1 MNRTKTTLTQFEG
14 ELPGL
19 SQRSFRLRWD
29 SVLTVFLLL
38 IGAAFMIA
46 PFAWIMQVAFSSSAR
61 AYQLPPQFF
70 PSELTIQNFANV
82 LQDVPY
88 LNFIRNSFFVTICI
102 TIGQLITCP
111 MAAYAFARLNF
122 PGKNVLFIVL
132 LATLLIPVQV
142 TIVPLFIFMRQI
154 GLYNTLWSLIL
165 PALISP
171 FGVFLLRQYFMTI
184 PTELEDAARI
194 DGASYITIFWR
205 IIIPLSLPAIMTLG
219 IITFVFWWNEYFT
232 PLILIHDAELQV
244 LPVGLTLLQGR
255 YSAGAAGNIA
265 AGVTMAVIPTLLV
278 FLLLQRNIIKSI
290 AATGVKG

>member
-1 MNRTKTTLTQFEG
+1 MSVPTTVTSIEGVRSKLPRRSPQVRWETLLTAIF
-14 ELPGL
+14 
-19 SQRSFRLRWD
+19 
-29 SVLTVFLLL
+29 LL
-38 IGAAFMIA
+38 IGAAVMIA

-61 AYQLPPQFF
+61 AYQLPPQFI
-70 PSELTIQNFANV
+70 PSGVTLQNFENV
-82 LQDVPY
+82 FKDVPY
-88 LNFIRNSFFVTICI
+88 LNFMRNSLFIASAI

-111 MAAYAFARLNF
+111 MAAYPFARLKF

-132 LATLLIPVQV
+132 LATLMIPVQV
-142 TIVPLFIFMRQI
+142 TIVPLFILMRQI
-154 GLYNTLWSLIL
+154 GLYNSLWSVIL

-205 IIIPLSLPAIMTLG
+205 IIIPLSLPAMMTLG

-232 PLILIHDAELQV
+232 PLIMIHDPMLQV

-255 YSAGAAGNIA
+255 YSAGAVGNVA
-265 AGVTMAVIPTLLV
+265 AGVTMAVVPILIV
-278 FLLLQRNIIKSI
+278 FLILQRHIIKSI
-290 AATGVKG
+290 ASTGIKG

>member
-1 MNRTKTTLTQFEG
+1 MGADTTMTPVEG
-14 ELPGL
+14 A
-19 SQRSFRLRWD
+19 RLKMDRRPINLHWET
-29 SVLTVFLLL
+29 VLTVIFLL
-38 IGAAFMIA
+38 IGAAVMIA

-70 PSELTIQNFANV
+70 PSEITLQNFANV
-82 LQDVPY
+82 FKDVPY
-88 LNFIRNSFFVTICI
+88 LNFIRNSFYIASAI

-111 MAAYAFARLNF
+111 MAAYPFARLKF
-122 PGKNVLFIVL
+122 PGKNFLFIVL
-132 LATLLIPVQV
+132 LATLMIPVQV

-154 GLYNTLWSLIL
+154 GLYNTLWSVIM

-205 IIIPLSLPAIMTLG
+205 IIIPLSLPAMMTLG

-232 PLILIHDAELQV
+232 PLIMIHDPLLQV

-255 YSAGAAGNIA
+255 YSAGAVGNVA
-265 AGVTMAVIPTLLV
+265 AGVTMAVIPILIV
-278 FLLLQRNIIKSI
+278 FLILQRNIIKSI
-290 AATGVKG
+290 ASTGLKG

>member
-1 MNRTKTTLTQFEG
+1 MSAPTTVSPIEG
-14 ELPGL
+14 IRP
-19 SQRSFRLRWD
+19 RVPRRPIDVRWET
-29 SVLTVFLLL
+29 VLTVIFLLV
-38 IGAAFMIA
+38 GAAVMIA

-61 AYQLPPQFF
+61 AYQLPPQFI
-70 PSELTIQNFANV
+70 PSSVTLQNFENV
-82 LQDVPY
+82 FKDVPY
-88 LNFIRNSFFVTICI
+88 LNFMRNSLFIATAI

-111 MAAYAFARLNF
+111 MAAYPFARLKF
-122 PGKNVLFIVL
+122 PGKNVLFILL
-132 LATLLIPVQV
+132 LATLMIPVQV

-154 GLYNTLWSLIL
+154 GLYNTLWSVIL

-205 IIIPLSLPAIMTLG
+205 IIIPLSWPAIMTLG

-232 PLILIHDAELQV
+232 PLIMIHDPLLQV

-255 YSAGAAGNIA
+255 YSAGAVGNIA
-265 AGVTMAVIPTLLV
+265 AGVTMAVVPILIV

-290 AATGVKG
+290 ASTGIKG

>member
-1 MNRTKTTLTQFEG
+1 MSANMTLTSIEG
-14 ELPGL
+14 TRPKAH
-19 SQRSFRLRWD
+19 RRPIRLHWETA
-29 SVLTVFLLL
+29 LTVIFLLF
-38 IGAAFMIA
+38 AAFLMIA

-61 AYQLPPQFF
+61 AYQMPPQFF
-70 PSELTIQNFANV
+70 PSSITFQNFANV
-82 LQDVPY
+82 FQDVPY
-88 LNFIRNSFFVTICI
+88 LNFVRNSFYIASAI

-111 MAAYAFARLNF
+111 MAAYPFARLRF
-122 PGKNVLFIVL
+122 PGKNVVFIIL
-132 LATLLIPVQV
+132 LATLMIPVQV

-154 GLYNTLWSLIL
+154 GLYNTLWSVIL
-165 PALISP
+165 PALTSP

-205 IIIPLSLPAIMTLG
+205 IIIPLSMPAMMTLG

-232 PLILIHDAELQV
+232 PLILIHDPTLQV

-255 YSAGAAGNIA
+255 YSAGAVGNIA
-265 AGVTMAVIPTLLV
+265 AGVTMAVLPVLIV

-290 AATGVKG
+290 ASSGIKG

>member
-1 MNRTKTTLTQFEG
+1 MSAPTTVTRIE
-14 ELPGL
+14 
-19 SQRSFRLRWD
+19 SVRHRVSRRSVHLQWET
-29 SVLTVFLLL
+29 VLTVIFLL
-38 IGAAFMIA
+38 IGAAVMIA
-46 PFAWIMQVAFSSSAR
+46 PFAWIMQVAVSSSAR

-70 PSELTIQNFANV
+70 PSEITLRNFENV
-82 LQDVPY
+82 FQDVPY
-88 LNFIRNSFFVTICI
+88 LNFMRNSLFIASAI

-111 MAAYAFARLNF
+111 MAAYPFARLKF

-132 LATLLIPVQV
+132 LATLMIPVQV

-154 GLYNTLWSLIL
+154 GLYNTLWSVIL

-194 DGASYITIFWR
+194 DGASYLTIFWR
-205 IIIPLSLPAIMTLG
+205 IIIPLSLPAMMTLG

-232 PLILIHDAELQV
+232 PLIMIHDPLLQV

-255 YSAGAAGNIA
+255 YSAGAVGNIA
-265 AGVTMAVIPTLLV
+265 AGVTMAVIPILIV
-278 FLLLQRNIIKSI
+278 FLILQRNIIKSI
-290 AATGVKG
+290 ASTGLKG